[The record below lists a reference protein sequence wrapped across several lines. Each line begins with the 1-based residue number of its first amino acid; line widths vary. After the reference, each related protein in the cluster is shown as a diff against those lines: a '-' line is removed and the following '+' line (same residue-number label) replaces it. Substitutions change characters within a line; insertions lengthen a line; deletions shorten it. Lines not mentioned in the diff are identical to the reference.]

1 MVCLIKTT
9 GKKTWKVSALAIV
22 LLACAAGLG
31 FAGDSK
37 YTNSDGMIL
46 DGRGWIER
54 IEEDLVV
61 IADVLRLLSPFVTY
75 HSGVTGLNA
84 SASEFRPGTFVGYRL
99 NSEREIIAL
108 WLLEEDGS

>member
-9 GKKTWKVSALAIV
+9 GNRTLKVPALAIA
-22 LLACAAGLG
+22 LLACAAGVGL
-31 FAGDSK
+31 AGDL
-37 YTNSDGMIL
+37 DRMIL

-61 IADVLRLLSPFVTY
+61 IADVLRPLSPFITY
-75 HSGVTGLNA
+75 HSGITGLEA

-99 NSEREIIAL
+99 NFEKEIIAL
-108 WLLEEDGS
+108 WLLEDDGS

>member
-1 MVCLIKTT
+1 M
-9 GKKTWKVSALAIV
+9 AIYPKFNFGFRV
-22 LLACAAGLG
+22 KRRRLLVGEAGRPFGVGL
-31 FAGDSK
+31 AGDL
-37 YTNSDGMIL
+37 DGMIL

-61 IADVLRLLSPFVTY
+61 IADVLRPLSPYVTY
-75 HSGVTGLNA
+75 HSGINGLEA

>member
-9 GKKTWKVSALAIV
+9 GKKTWKVSALAIF

-31 FAGDSK
+31 LAGDL
-37 YTNSDGMIL
+37 DGMIP

-61 IADVLRLLSPFVTY
+61 IADVLRPLSPFVTY
-75 HSGVTGLNA
+75 HSGINGLYA
-84 SASEFRPGTFVGYRL
+84 SASEFRPGTFVGYSL

-108 WLLEEDGS
+108 WLLEDDGS

>member
-22 LLACAAGLG
+22 VLACVAGEG
-31 FAGDSK
+31 FAGDL
-37 YTNSDGMIL
+37 DGMIL

-61 IADVLRLLSPFVTY
+61 IADVLRPLSPFVIY
-75 HSGVTGLNA
+75 HSGLTGLEA
-84 SASEFRPGTFVGYRL
+84 SPWEFRPGTFVGYRL

-108 WLLEEDGS
+108 WLLDEDGS